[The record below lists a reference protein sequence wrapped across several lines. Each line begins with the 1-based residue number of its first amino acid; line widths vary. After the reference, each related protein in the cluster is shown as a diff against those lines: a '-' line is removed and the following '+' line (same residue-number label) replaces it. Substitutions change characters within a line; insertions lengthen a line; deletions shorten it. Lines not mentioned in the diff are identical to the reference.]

1 MLTGIRL
8 KANPNQYFLLKEYS
22 KSRLCHEEISKY
34 SSNVIISNE
43 ANTDESL
50 INHLK
55 DANIG
60 ADNYKSNIILGSYNL
75 GKKAKDKDD

>member
-1 MLTGIRL
+1 MKYILIPLLG
-8 KANPNQYFLLKEYS
+8 FLVVLSS
-22 KSRLCHEEISKY
+22 KSYDNSHEEISKY

-50 INHLK
+50 INHLT